1 MFNPTVRLT
10 DEILETL
17 FCEVEGIIHGRP
29 IIKVSM
35 DFNDFAAL
43 TYNHLL
49 LLKGDIQVA
58 PGVFLALVICTED
71 VGALYKVWLMHFG
84 NVDCPIISMIF
95 RHV

>member
-1 MFNPTVRLT
+1 MHNLHIISTFILIETKFMKKMIRTVRKVFAGMFNPTVRLT

-35 DFNDFAAL
+35 DVNDFAAL

-58 PGVFLALVICTED
+58 LGVF
-71 VGALYKVWLMHFG
+71 
-84 NVDCPIISMIF
+84 
-95 RHV
+95 